1 MELII
6 IFATLAL
13 IGASIAFI
21 GYRAATEVERTIRLA
36 IEKGVLTNASLIPE
50 LREPA
55 GLSWVERLTLL
66 GMLILFASG
75 GIVLV
80 AIVLIVSRL
89 DVGDESVDSVGDRV
103 QNHGGFRRAV
113 PRHEVTDVSQEIR
126 WRSFDGAHNSSPSYG
141 VRPPSIRPRALACS
155 RQ

>member
-80 AIVLIVSRL
+80 AIVLIVSGAGMPTPLFALSTFAASLGAGLIYCGRWL
-89 DVGDESVDSVGDRV
+89 
-103 QNHGGFRRAV
+103 RRT
-113 PRHEVTDVSQEIR
+113 RERT
-126 WRSFDGAHNSSPSYG
+126 
-141 VRPPSIRPRALACS
+141 
-155 RQ
+155 